1 MSGNIDLCNHYK
13 KIQEQ
18 PTKNPNIGNEVCC
31 PSEQS
36 IQEIERTNAIKKKN
50 QPDLFVKIVTRNRPG
65 IANRLC
71 PNNM

>member
-13 KIQEQ
+13 KIQGQ
-18 PTKNPNIGNEVCC
+18 TTKNPNIGNEVCC

-36 IQEIERTNAIKKKN
+36 LQEIAATNAAEKKK
-50 QPDLFVKIVTRNRPG
+50 QQDLFVKIVTRNRPG